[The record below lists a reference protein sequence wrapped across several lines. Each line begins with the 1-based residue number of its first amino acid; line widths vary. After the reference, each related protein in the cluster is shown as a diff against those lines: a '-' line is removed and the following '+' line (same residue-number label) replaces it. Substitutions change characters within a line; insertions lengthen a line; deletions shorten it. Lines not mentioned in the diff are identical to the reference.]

1 MQRLR
6 EYEIPIA
13 VRQQRGMLMT
23 KQELEKKYEELRR
36 EINEMLENGLEMT
49 DKKVLKLAKEMDET
63 LNQLLEK

>member
-13 VRQQRGMLMT
+13 VRQQKGMLMT